1 MVSACEV
8 RWRSP
13 TSGATTGQVST
24 ELSRRGTT
32 ENAMSKA
39 IEELAHFVAG
49 TPWETIPEALRE
61 HAKLVLL
68 DTVGVILAG
77 SVQPEVAGVRARLA
91 ATGGRGA
98 TVSAPDWPQTDP
110 RTAALLNGLAGR
122 SIELCEG
129 HRYVSCQG
137 AVQVLPTALA
147 SAEWLERSGRETLA
161 ALIFGYEVAARLGAG
176 LTARPIAH
184 QNGQAPLPRAAG
196 ARGGPRR
203 PTRSQRPPQR
213 RPAPPLGE

>member
-1 MVSACEV
+1 M
-8 RWRSP
+8 
-13 TSGATTGQVST
+13 G
-24 ELSRRGTT
+24 
-32 ENAMSKA
+32 KA
-39 IEELAHFVAG
+39 IEELAHFAAA
-49 TPWETIPEALRE
+49 TPWEAIPATVRV

-68 DTVGVILAG
+68 DTLGVILAG
-77 SVQPEVAGVRARLA
+77 SVQAEVAGVRARLT

-98 TVSAPDWPQTDP
+98 TVYAPGWPATDP

-137 AVQVLPTALA
+137 AGQVLPTALA

-161 ALIFGYEVAARLGAG
+161 ALISGYDVAARLGAA

-184 QNGQAPLPRAAG
+184 QNGQAPLLGSVAAG
-196 ARGGPRR
+196 PRPRR
-203 PTRSQRPPQR
+203 LTREPMSRAL
-213 RPAPPLGE
+213 RPAASPVLPPGPA